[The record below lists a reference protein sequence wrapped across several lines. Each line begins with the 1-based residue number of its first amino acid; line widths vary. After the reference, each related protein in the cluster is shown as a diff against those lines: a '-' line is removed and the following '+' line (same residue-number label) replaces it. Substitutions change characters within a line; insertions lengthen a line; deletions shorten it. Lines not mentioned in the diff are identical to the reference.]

1 MSDNN
6 LQHISYEIDSPDLE
20 TLTSK
25 LCIAPLLPPTS
36 LAHYTPQLHFS
47 PQVHRYPHLRHAP
60 QLDLT
65 HQLQVCE
72 VPLAVTKTTNIA
84 ASGETQ
90 DFKNPAQM
98 LRRLSTNLRLERP
111 ANEANNEVPNVQP
124 PIVVPDGEALP
135 LALAEP
141 MNRVQSHDVM
151 DGASSPNQPDNTPA
165 LSSEDDKRYCWVCFA
180 TDEDDATASWV
191 KPCHCRGTTKWVH
204 QGCIQRWVD
213 EKQKGRA
220 GAHVACPQCN
230 TEYIIVY
237 PNMGPL
243 VVVLDTIDGV
253 IFRICP
259 FIAASIVAASI
270 YWTAVTYG
278 AVTVMQVVGHKDGL
292 AMMEQADPFV
302 LLVGLPTIPIMLVL
316 GKMLRWED
324 QALSLLRRH
333 ACKVP
338 ILRHFL
344 PTSYS
349 SDDRAQSEDVP
360 SMSDPVSATRILCG
374 ALLLPSIASIC
385 GKIFFKSIPSNF
397 QRTLLGGIA
406 FITIKGAFKIY
417 HKQQQYVRQ
426 CQRRIMD
433 YTESN
438 VALYGRQQNS
448 ETNNQSS

>member
-6 LQHISYEIDSPDLE
+6 LPHISYGLDPPGSIVRIESEIRSISRLSSIEE
-20 TLTSK
+20 TLRRFGTRRPERQTNE
-25 LCIAPLLPPTS
+25 LNNAQDVQAAIVAPNEEPIAPVAISKPT
-36 LAHYTPQLHFS
+36 
-47 PQVHRYPHLRHAP
+47 
-60 QLDLT
+60 
-65 HQLQVCE
+65 E
-72 VPLAVTKTTNIA
+72 
-84 ASGETQ
+84 
-90 DFKNPAQM
+90 
-98 LRRLSTNLRLERP
+98 
-111 ANEANNEVPNVQP
+111 NVQ
-124 PIVVPDGEALP
+124 
-135 LALAEP
+135 
-141 MNRVQSHDVM
+141 QSDVT
-151 DGASSPNQPDNTPA
+151 DGASSPNQPEINA
-165 LSSEDDKRYCWVCFA
+165 SAVNSEDDKRYCWVCFA

-243 VVVLDTIDGV
+243 VIVLDTIDGI

-278 AVTVMQVVGHKDGL
+278 AVTVMQVVGLKDGL
-292 AMMEQADPFV
+292 AMMEQADPLV
-302 LLVGLPTIPIMLVL
+302 LLVGLPTIPILLVL

-324 QALSLLRRH
+324 QALNLLRRH

-344 PTSYS
+344 PSSYS
-349 SDDRAQSEDVP
+349 SDDRVQSEEVP
-360 SMSDPVSATRILCG
+360 PMSDPVSATRILCG

-385 GKIFFKSIPSNF
+385 GKIFFESIHSNF

-438 VALYGRQQNS
+438 VALYRRQQNS
-448 ETNNQSS
+448 ETQTS

>member
-1 MSDNN
+1 MSNDSPLDDQENLQEIGQDSPSTTLTNYRLPAIEIPAYPTLDSLNDSISSSSRAPRLGSRSVRFHPPIDPSNQADMSDRECILVYSSNQGYRRDCN
-6 LQHISYEIDSPDLE
+6 SDSFDVSDTQAAAISSEEELTCNSTSNIDQELSID
-20 TLTSK
+20 
-25 LCIAPLLPPTS
+25 
-36 LAHYTPQLHFS
+36 
-47 PQVHRYPHLRHAP
+47 
-60 QLDLT
+60 
-65 HQLQVCE
+65 
-72 VPLAVTKTTNIA
+72 VT
-84 ASGETQ
+84 
-90 DFKNPAQM
+90 
-98 LRRLSTNLRLERP
+98 
-111 ANEANNEVPNVQP
+111 
-124 PIVVPDGEALP
+124 
-135 LALAEP
+135 
-141 MNRVQSHDVM
+141 
-151 DGASSPNQPDNTPA
+151 DGASTPNHTS
-165 LSSEDDKRYCWVCFA
+165 LSSDEDKRYCWVCFA

-191 KPCHCRGTTKWVH
+191 KPCHCRGTAKWVH

-220 GAHVACPQCN
+220 GAYVACPQCN

-237 PNMGPL
+237 PNMGSL
-243 VVVLDTIDGV
+243 VVILDTIDGV
-253 IFRICP
+253 IFRVCP
-259 FIAASIVAASI
+259 FIAASIVVGSI

-292 AMMEQADPFV
+292 TMMEQADPLV

-316 GKMLRWED
+316 GKMLKWED

-344 PTSYS
+344 PSAYAI
-349 SDDRAQSEDVP
+349 DDRTQSHDVP
-360 SMSDPVSATRILCG
+360 PMSDPVSATRIVCG
-374 ALLLPSIASIC
+374 ALLLPTIASIC
-385 GKIFFKSIPSNF
+385 GRIFFESINSNF

-438 VALYGRQQNS
+438 VAMYRRQQNS
-448 ETNNQSS
+448 ENSQTS

>member
-1 MSDNN
+1 MSDDN
-6 LQHISYEIDSPDLE
+6 LSYTTYGIDSRGRIIHIDSDVSNGNLR
-20 TLTSK
+20 
-25 LCIAPLLPPTS
+25 S
-36 LAHYTPQLHFS
+36 LAS
-47 PQVHRYPHLRHAP
+47 I
-60 QLDLT
+60 D
-65 HQLQVCE
+65 
-72 VPLAVTKTTNIA
+72 
-84 ASGETQ
+84 ET
-90 DFKNPAQM
+90 
-98 LRRLSTNLRLERP
+98 LRRLRSNLRAERQ
-111 ANEANNEVPNVQP
+111 ANSSNNEMSDIQAATRSTEETNFQTPAANPSDPVLS
-124 PIVVPDGEALP
+124 I
-135 LALAEP
+135 
-141 MNRVQSHDVM
+141 DVT
-151 DGASSPNQPDNTPA
+151 DGASSPNHDSSIPT
-165 LSSEDDKRYCWVCFA
+165 LISEDDKRYCWVCFA

-243 VVVLDTIDGV
+243 VVILDTIDGIICRV
-253 IFRICP
+253 CP
-259 FIAASIVAASI
+259 FIAAGIVIGSI

-292 AMMEQADPFV
+292 TMMEQADPLV

-324 QALSLLRRH
+324 QALNLLRRH
-333 ACKVP
+333 AYKVP

-344 PTSYS
+344 PSSYS
-349 SDDRAQSEDVP
+349 DDDRTQSQDVP
-360 SMSDPVSATRILCG
+360 PMNDPVSATRILCG
-374 ALLLPSIASIC
+374 ALLLPTIASIC
-385 GKIFFKSIPSNF
+385 GKIFFESVNSNF
-397 QRTLLGGIA
+397 QRTLLGGVA

-433 YTESN
+433 YTDSN
-438 VALYGRQQNS
+438 VALYKRK
-448 ETNNQSS
+448 QSSESNQTS

>member
-1 MSDNN
+1 MKIILLFLIGPTDFVAKK
-6 LQHISYEIDSPDLE
+6 
-20 TLTSK
+20 TLTYKVGSK
-25 LCIAPLLPPTS
+25 IQDNDIIVLNIHGRIVLIDPGAPPSNIVRRLPPI
-36 LAHYTPQLHFS
+36 
-47 PQVHRYPHLRHAP
+47 
-60 QLDLT
+60 
-65 HQLQVCE
+65 E
-72 VPLAVTKTTNIA
+72 EI
-84 ASGETQ
+84 
-90 DFKNPAQM
+90 
-98 LRRLSTNLRLERP
+98 LRRLRTNVRP
-111 ANEANNEVPNVQP
+111 DQLIMASASNNEMSDIQ
-124 PIVVPDGEALP
+124 GATLS
-135 LALAEP
+135 AEE
-141 MNRVQSHDVM
+141 DVFQTSVIDSGGTILSSDVT
-151 DGASSPNQPDNTPA
+151 DGATSPNQASGIPT
-165 LSSEDDKRYCWVCFA
+165 STSEEDKRYCWVCFA

-243 VVVLDTIDGV
+243 VVILDTIDGI
-253 IFRICP
+253 IFRVCP
-259 FIAASIVAASI
+259 FIAAGIVIGSI

-292 AMMEQADPFV
+292 TMMEQADPLV

-324 QALSLLRRH
+324 QALNLLRRH

-344 PTSYS
+344 PSSYS
-349 SDDRAQSEDVP
+349 DDDRAQSQDVP
-360 SMSDPVSATRILCG
+360 PMSDPVSATRVLCG
-374 ALLLPSIASIC
+374 ALLLPTIASIC
-385 GKIFFKSIPSNF
+385 GKIFFESVNSNF
-397 QRTLLGGIA
+397 QRTLLGGMA
-406 FITIKGAFKIY
+406 FIAIKGAFKIY

-433 YTESN
+433 YTDSN
-438 VALYGRQQNS
+438 VALYKRKQNS
-448 ETNNQSS
+448 ENNQTS

>member
-6 LQHISYEIDSPDLE
+6 LYTTYGIDSRGR
-20 TLTSK
+20 
-25 LCIAPLLPPTS
+25 I
-36 LAHYTPQLHFS
+36 
-47 PQVHRYPHLRHAP
+47 VHIDPGVSH
-60 QLDLT
+60 
-65 HQLQVCE
+65 
-72 VPLAVTKTTNIA
+72 TNIRRLP
-84 ASGETQ
+84 SIDET
-90 DFKNPAQM
+90 
-98 LRRLSTNLRLERP
+98 LRRLRTNLSSDRQTSVS
-111 ANEANNEVPNVQP
+111 NNEMSDIQP
-124 PIVVPDGEALP
+124 ATLSTEETNFQTPVTNSSGPVLSI
-135 LALAEP
+135 
-141 MNRVQSHDVM
+141 DVT
-151 DGASSPNQPDNTPA
+151 DGASSPSHDSSIPT
-165 LSSEDDKRYCWVCFA
+165 LTSEDDKRYCWVCFA

-243 VVVLDTIDGV
+243 VVILDTIDGI
-253 IFRICP
+253 IFRVCP
-259 FIAASIVAASI
+259 FIAAGIVIGSI

-292 AMMEQADPFV
+292 TMMEQADPLV

-344 PTSYS
+344 PSRT
-349 SDDRAQSEDVP
+349 QSQDVP
-360 SMSDPVSATRILCG
+360 PMSDPVSATRVLCG
-374 ALLLPSIASIC
+374 ALLLPTIASIC
-385 GKIFFKSIPSNF
+385 GKIFFESVNSNF
-397 QRTLLGGIA
+397 QRTLLGGVA

-433 YTESN
+433 YTDSN
-438 VALYGRQQNS
+438 VALYKRK
-448 ETNNQSS
+448 QSSESNQTS

>member
-6 LQHISYEIDSPDLE
+6 LSYTTYGIDSRGR
-20 TLTSK
+20 
-25 LCIAPLLPPTS
+25 I
-36 LAHYTPQLHFS
+36 
-47 PQVHRYPHLRHAP
+47 VHIDPGVSH
-60 QLDLT
+60 
-65 HQLQVCE
+65 
-72 VPLAVTKTTNIA
+72 TNIRRLP
-84 ASGETQ
+84 SIDET
-90 DFKNPAQM
+90 
-98 LRRLSTNLRLERP
+98 LRRLRTNLSSDRQTSVS
-111 ANEANNEVPNVQP
+111 NNEMSD
-124 PIVVPDGEALP
+124 I
-135 LALAEP
+135 
-141 MNRVQSHDVM
+141 QSATLSTEETNFQTPVTTSSGPVLSIDVT
-151 DGASSPNQPDNTPA
+151 DGASSPSHDSSIPT
-165 LSSEDDKRYCWVCFA
+165 LTSEDDKRYCWVCFA

-243 VVVLDTIDGV
+243 VVILDTIDGI
-253 IFRICP
+253 IFRVCP
-259 FIAASIVAASI
+259 FIAAGIVIGSI

-292 AMMEQADPFV
+292 TMMEQADPLV

-344 PTSYS
+344 PSRT
-349 SDDRAQSEDVP
+349 QSQDVP
-360 SMSDPVSATRILCG
+360 PMSDPVSATRVLCG
-374 ALLLPSIASIC
+374 ALLLPTIASIC
-385 GKIFFKSIPSNF
+385 GKIFFESVNSNF
-397 QRTLLGGIA
+397 QRTLLGGVA

-433 YTESN
+433 YTDSN
-438 VALYGRQQNS
+438 VALYKRK
-448 ETNNQSS
+448 QSSESNQTS

>member
-1 MSDNN
+1 MSDNDILHMYSLSGLDPPGSGRIIRIGSSGMRQSN
-6 LQHISYEIDSPDLE
+6 RR
-20 TLTSK
+20 
-25 LCIAPLLPPTS
+25 LPSIEVT
-36 LAHYTPQLHFS
+36 
-47 PQVHRYPHLRHAP
+47 VIRYP
-60 QLDLT
+60 
-65 HQLQVCE
+65 
-72 VPLAVTKTTNIA
+72 
-84 ASGETQ
+84 
-90 DFKNPAQM
+90 
-98 LRRLSTNLRLERP
+98 TNLSPERQS
-111 ANEANNEVPNVQP
+111 NESNNEVSDAQGAIVASDEESL
-124 PIVVPDGEALP
+124 PIVPECVKNAQ
-135 LALAEP
+135 
-141 MNRVQSHDVM
+141 VTDVT
-151 DGASSPNQPDNTPA
+151 DGASSTNQSQVSLPA
-165 LSSEDDKRYCWVCFA
+165 NSDDDERYCWVCFA

-204 QGCIQRWVD
+204 QGCIQRWID

-220 GAHVACPQCN
+220 GAHVTCPQCN

-243 VVVLDTIDGV
+243 VVVLDTIDGA

-278 AVTVMQVVGHKDGL
+278 AVTVMQVVGYKDGL
-292 AMMEQADPFV
+292 AMMEQADPLV
-302 LLVGLPTIPIMLVL
+302 LLVGLPTIPILLVL

-344 PTSYS
+344 PS
-349 SDDRAQSEDVP
+349 SDDRTQSDEVP
-360 SMSDPVSATRILCG
+360 PMSDPVSATRILCG

-385 GKIFFKSIPSNF
+385 GKIFFESIHSNF

-406 FITIKGAFKIY
+406 FIIIKGAFKIY
-417 HKQQQYVRQ
+417 HKQQQYVKQ

-433 YTESN
+433 YTDDN
-438 VALYGRQQNS
+438 VALYRRQQNS
-448 ETNNQSS
+448 ETNQTS

>member
-1 MSDNN
+1 MSEDN
-6 LQHISYEIDSPDLE
+6 LQHIQFALSSSSRMEHIQRIQE
-20 TLTSK
+20 TL
-25 LCIAPLLPPTS
+25 
-36 LAHYTPQLHFS
+36 
-47 PQVHRYPHLRHAP
+47 
-60 QLDLT
+60 
-65 HQLQVCE
+65 
-72 VPLAVTKTTNIA
+72 
-84 ASGETQ
+84 
-90 DFKNPAQM
+90 
-98 LRRLSTNLRLERP
+98 RRFTTNLRLEREI
-111 ANEANNEVPNVQP
+111 NQSNNEVSDAQAPAAVSDEEP
-124 PIVVPDGEALP
+124 LLTAL
-135 LALAEP
+135 LETLEGAQ
-141 MNRVQSHDVM
+141 QSDVT
-151 DGASSPNQPDNTPA
+151 DGASSLNQPDLGA
-165 LSSEDDKRYCWVCFA
+165 LTVNSEDDKRYCWVCFA

-191 KPCHCRGTTKWVH
+191 KPCNCRGTAKWVH

-220 GAHVACPQCN
+220 DAHVACPQCK

-243 VVVLDTIDGV
+243 LVVLDTIDGV

-259 FIAASIVAASI
+259 YIAASIVAASI

-292 AMMEQADPFV
+292 AMMEQADPLV

-338 ILRHFL
+338 ILRYFL
-344 PTSYS
+344 PNRDDGAQ
-349 SDDRAQSEDVP
+349 SDDVP
-360 SMSDPVSATRILCG
+360 PMSDPVSATRILCG

-385 GKIFFKSIPSNF
+385 GKIFFESIHSNF

-417 HKQQQYVRQ
+417 YKQQQYVRQ

-433 YTESN
+433 YTENN
-438 VALYGRQQNS
+438 VALYIRQQNS
-448 ETNNQSS
+448 ETNQTS

>member
-6 LQHISYEIDSPDLE
+6 LPHISYGRDPPGSIVRIESEIRSNISRISTIEE
-20 TLTSK
+20 T
-25 LCIAPLLPPTS
+25 
-36 LAHYTPQLHFS
+36 
-47 PQVHRYPHLRHAP
+47 
-60 QLDLT
+60 
-65 HQLQVCE
+65 
-72 VPLAVTKTTNIA
+72 
-84 ASGETQ
+84 
-90 DFKNPAQM
+90 
-98 LRRLSTNLRLERP
+98 LRRLGTNLRPEWQI
-111 ANEANNEVPNVQP
+111 NESNNEV
-124 PIVVPDGEALP
+124 
-135 LALAEP
+135 
-141 MNRVQSHDVM
+141 HDVQAVIVAPNEEPSAM
-151 DGASSPNQPDNTPA
+151 TLSKSMENAQQSDVTDGASSPNQPEINASTVN
-165 LSSEDDKRYCWVCFA
+165 SEDDKRYCWVCFA

-243 VVVLDTIDGV
+243 VVVLDTIDGI

-259 FIAASIVAASI
+259 FMAATIVSASI

-278 AVTVMQVVGHKDGL
+278 AVTVMQVVGPKDGL
-292 AMMEQADPFV
+292 AILEQGDPWV
-302 LLVGLPTIPIMLVL
+302 LLVGLPTIPILLVL

-324 QALSLLRRH
+324 QALLLLRRH

-344 PTSYS
+344 PSSYS
-349 SDDRAQSEDVP
+349 SDDRAQSEEVP
-360 SMSDPVSATRILCG
+360 PMSDPVSATRILCG

-385 GKIFFKSIPSNF
+385 GKIFFESIHSNF

-417 HKQQQYVRQ
+417 YKQQQYVRQ
-426 CQRRIMD
+426 CQRRILD
-433 YTESN
+433 YTENN
-438 VALYGRQQNS
+438 VTLYRRQQNS
-448 ETNNQSS
+448 ETQTS

>member
-1 MSDNN
+1 MSEER
-6 LQHISYEIDSPDLE
+6 LSYTTYGIDSHGRIIHIDSDVSNGNLR
-20 TLTSK
+20 
-25 LCIAPLLPPTS
+25 S
-36 LAHYTPQLHFS
+36 LAS
-47 PQVHRYPHLRHAP
+47 
-60 QLDLT
+60 LD
-65 HQLQVCE
+65 
-72 VPLAVTKTTNIA
+72 
-84 ASGETQ
+84 ET
-90 DFKNPAQM
+90 
-98 LRRLSTNLRLERP
+98 LRRLRSNLRAERQ
-111 ANEANNEVPNVQP
+111 ASSSNNEMSDIQAATRSTEETNSQTPATNPSDPVLS
-124 PIVVPDGEALP
+124 I
-135 LALAEP
+135 
-141 MNRVQSHDVM
+141 DVT
-151 DGASSPNQPDNTPA
+151 DGASSPNHDSSIPN
-165 LSSEDDKRYCWVCFA
+165 LISEDDKRYCWVCFA

-243 VVVLDTIDGV
+243 VVVLDTIDG
-253 IFRICP
+253 IICRACP
-259 FIAASIVAASI
+259 FIAAGIVIGSI

-292 AMMEQADPFV
+292 TMMEQADPLV

-324 QALSLLRRH
+324 QALNLLRRH
-333 ACKVP
+333 AYKVP

-344 PTSYS
+344 PSSYS
-349 SDDRAQSEDVP
+349 DDDRTQSQDVP
-360 SMSDPVSATRILCG
+360 PMNDPVSATRILCG
-374 ALLLPSIASIC
+374 ALLLPTIASIC
-385 GKIFFKSIPSNF
+385 GKIFFESVNSNF
-397 QRTLLGGIA
+397 QRTLLGGVA

-433 YTESN
+433 YTDSN
-438 VALYGRQQNS
+438 VALYKRK
-448 ETNNQSS
+448 QSSESNQTS

>member
-1 MSDNN
+1 MSEER
-6 LQHISYEIDSPDLE
+6 LSYTTYGIDSHGRIIHIDSDVSNGNLR
-20 TLTSK
+20 
-25 LCIAPLLPPTS
+25 S
-36 LAHYTPQLHFS
+36 LAS
-47 PQVHRYPHLRHAP
+47 
-60 QLDLT
+60 LD
-65 HQLQVCE
+65 
-72 VPLAVTKTTNIA
+72 
-84 ASGETQ
+84 ET
-90 DFKNPAQM
+90 
-98 LRRLSTNLRLERP
+98 LRRLRSNLRAERQ
-111 ANEANNEVPNVQP
+111 ASSSNNEMSDIQAATRSTEETNSQTPATNPSDPVLS
-124 PIVVPDGEALP
+124 I
-135 LALAEP
+135 
-141 MNRVQSHDVM
+141 DVT
-151 DGASSPNQPDNTPA
+151 DGASSPNHDSSIPN
-165 LSSEDDKRYCWVCFA
+165 LISEDDKRYCWVCFA

-243 VVVLDTIDGV
+243 VVVLDTIDG
-253 IFRICP
+253 IICRACP
-259 FIAASIVAASI
+259 FIAAGIVIGSI

-292 AMMEQADPFV
+292 TMMEQADPLV

-324 QALSLLRRH
+324 QALNLLRRH
-333 ACKVP
+333 AYKVP

-344 PTSYS
+344 PSRT
-349 SDDRAQSEDVP
+349 QSQDVP
-360 SMSDPVSATRILCG
+360 PMNDPVSATRILCG
-374 ALLLPSIASIC
+374 ALLLPTIASIC
-385 GKIFFKSIPSNF
+385 GKIFFESVNSNF
-397 QRTLLGGIA
+397 QRTLLGGVA

-433 YTESN
+433 YTDSN
-438 VALYGRQQNS
+438 VALYKRK
-448 ETNNQSS
+448 QSSESNQTS

>member
-1 MSDNN
+1 MSDND
-6 LQHISYEIDSPDLE
+6 LFQIYGIDRPGRIISIRYSRITEPNMHSLRNIGVTIRRHLSNMRQE
-20 TLTSK
+20 RQANTS
-25 LCIAPLLPPTS
+25 
-36 LAHYTPQLHFS
+36 
-47 PQVHRYPHLRHAP
+47 
-60 QLDLT
+60 
-65 HQLQVCE
+65 
-72 VPLAVTKTTNIA
+72 
-84 ASGETQ
+84 
-90 DFKNPAQM
+90 
-98 LRRLSTNLRLERP
+98 
-111 ANEANNEVPNVQP
+111 NNEVTNAQVEE
-124 PIVVPDGEALP
+124 VVANEEPLP
-135 LALAEP
+135 ELVETA
-141 MNRVQSHDVM
+141 QSTSDVT
-151 DGASSPNQPDNTPA
+151 DGASSPSQPEVSSPA
-165 LSSEDDKRYCWVCFA
+165 VNSEDDRRYCWVCFA

-220 GAHVACPQCN
+220 GANVACPQCN

-243 VVVLDTIDGV
+243 VVVLDNIDGV

-259 FIAASIVAASI
+259 YIAASIVVASM

-278 AVTVMQVVGHKDGL
+278 AVTVMQVVGYKDGL
-292 AMMEQADPFV
+292 AMMEQADPLV
-302 LLVGLPTIPIMLVL
+302 LLVGLPTIPILLVL

-324 QALSLLRRH
+324 QALSLFRRH

-338 ILRHFL
+338 ILRYFL
-344 PTSYS
+344 PN
-349 SDDRAQSEDVP
+349 SDDRAQFEDMP
-360 SMSDPVSATRILCG
+360 PMSDPISATRILCG

-385 GKIFFKSIPSNF
+385 GKIFFESIHSNF

-433 YTESN
+433 YTDDN
-438 VALYGRQQNS
+438 IALYRRQQNS
-448 ETNNQSS
+448 DTNQTS

>member
-1 MSDNN
+1 MSEDNLPHIRFGPN
-6 LQHISYEIDSPDLE
+6 SRMEHLQRIED
-20 TLTSK
+20 T
-25 LCIAPLLPPTS
+25 
-36 LAHYTPQLHFS
+36 
-47 PQVHRYPHLRHAP
+47 
-60 QLDLT
+60 
-65 HQLQVCE
+65 
-72 VPLAVTKTTNIA
+72 
-84 ASGETQ
+84 
-90 DFKNPAQM
+90 
-98 LRRLSTNLRLERP
+98 LRRLRTNLRLDSQV
-111 ANEANNEVPNVQP
+111 NQLNNEVSDAQAPA
-124 PIVVPDGEALP
+124 VVSDEEPLPTALP
-135 LALAEP
+135 GPLES
-141 MNRVQSHDVM
+141 MQQSDVT
-151 DGASSPNQPDNTPA
+151 DGASSLNQPELGTSAVD
-165 LSSEDDKRYCWVCFA
+165 SEDDKRYCWVCFA
-180 TDEDDATASWV
+180 TDEDDATASWA
-191 KPCHCRGTTKWVH
+191 KPCNCRGTAKWVH

-220 GAHVACPQCN
+220 GAHVACPQCK

-259 FIAASIVAASI
+259 YIAASIVAASI

-292 AMMEQADPFV
+292 AMMEQADPLV

-338 ILRHFL
+338 ILRYFL
-344 PTSYS
+344 PNRDDGAQ
-349 SDDRAQSEDVP
+349 SDDVP
-360 SMSDPVSATRILCG
+360 PMSDPVSATRILCG

-385 GKIFFKSIPSNF
+385 GKIFFESIHSNF

-433 YTESN
+433 YTENN
-438 VALYGRQQNS
+438 VALYRRQQNS
-448 ETNNQSS
+448 ETNQTS

>member
-1 MSDNN
+1 MSDDRLSYTPYGIDSYGRIVRNNPNPSRSNIVTYLPSPESAIRRLCTNLRSDRQNSTSNNEMSDNQGTM
-6 LQHISYEIDSPDLE
+6 LGTEEISFLGSVTDACG
-20 TLTSK
+20 TV
-25 LCIAPLLPPTS
+25 LPT
-36 LAHYTPQLHFS
+36 
-47 PQVHRYPHLRHAP
+47 
-60 QLDLT
+60 D
-65 HQLQVCE
+65 
-72 VPLAVTKTTNIA
+72 VT
-84 ASGETQ
+84 
-90 DFKNPAQM
+90 
-98 LRRLSTNLRLERP
+98 
-111 ANEANNEVPNVQP
+111 
-124 PIVVPDGEALP
+124 
-135 LALAEP
+135 
-141 MNRVQSHDVM
+141 
-151 DGASSPNQPDNTPA
+151 DGASSPNQASNITTFT
-165 LSSEDDKRYCWVCFA
+165 SEEDKRYCWVCFA

-243 VVVLDTIDGV
+243 VVILDTIDGH
-253 IFRICP
+253 IFRVCP
-259 FIAASIVAASI
+259 FIAAGIVIGSI

-278 AVTVMQVVGHKDGL
+278 AVTVMQVVGHENGL
-292 AMMEQADPFV
+292 TMMEQADPLV

-344 PTSYS
+344 PSSYS
-349 SDDRAQSEDVP
+349 DEDRAQSQDVP
-360 SMSDPVSATRILCG
+360 LMSDPVSATRVLCG
-374 ALLLPSIASIC
+374 ALLLPTIANIC
-385 GKIFFKSIPSNF
+385 GKIFFESVNSNF
-397 QRTLLGGIA
+397 QRTLLGGVA
-406 FITIKGAFKIY
+406 FIAIKGAFKIY

-433 YTESN
+433 YTDSN
-438 VALYGRQQNS
+438 VALYKGKQNS
-448 ETNNQSS
+448 ENNQTS